1 MRRAGAILENFS
13 CFRRKRNQALPKSN
27 KMGKRYA
34 PQPIPLYKT
43 PAHQFGKVPALE
55 VNKLT
60 SVRMAM
66 TRRVIPEILYF
77 WSLVSV
83 KTGCEVVAVFGVGLR
98 EVEREDLAGVDLRV
112 DERLEDLV
120 PLLLVF
126 LLVLLVDLA
135 RPAISS
141 PPNEICNRIIA

>member
-1 MRRAGAILENFS
+1 
-13 CFRRKRNQALPKSN
+13 
-27 KMGKRYA
+27 
-34 PQPIPLYKT
+34 
-43 PAHQFGKVPALE
+43 
-55 VNKLT
+55 
-60 SVRMAM
+60 M
-66 TRRVIPEILYF
+66 TRRVTPEILYF

-98 EVEREDLAGVDLRV
+98 EVERVDLAGVDLRV

-126 LLVLLVDLA
+126 LWVLLVDLA